1 MLKELI
7 QSAGASRNGKPSKVA
22 SLVNASPAVNARRAQ
37 PASVAA
43 PKVEEPTD
51 AEIDSEEDSFGDE
64 EHTALKARFIE
75 CLTAHAKATA
85 PLSEVVAE
93 MIGQD
98 IERDEAIDWGIESG
112 LSEGYVRST
121 VSSLYIALTGKRQV
135 KAGGGRKANKG
146 ARACA
151 IRALKECETV
161 NDAKAL
167 LLAARRL
174 IEKWEKAGS
183 TEKELAKG

>member
-1 MLKELI
+1 MIKELI
-7 QSAGASRNGKPSKVA
+7 QAAGASRNGKSKVA

-43 PKVEEPTD
+43 PKVEEPSD
-51 AEIDSEEDSFGDE
+51 ADIDNGSEDSFGDE
-64 EHTALKARFIE
+64 EHTALKARFIDA
-75 CLTAHAKATA
+75 LTAHCKATA

-161 NDAKAL
+161 SDAKAL